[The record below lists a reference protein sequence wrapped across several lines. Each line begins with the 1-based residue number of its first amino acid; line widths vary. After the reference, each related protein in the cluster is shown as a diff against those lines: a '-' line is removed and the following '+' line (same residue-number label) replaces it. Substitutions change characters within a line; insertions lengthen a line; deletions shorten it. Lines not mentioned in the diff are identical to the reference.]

1 MLLFFFVYKVMRVT
15 WPQIA
20 RRWQILFVMGVNAYA
35 SMGLKKTMALL
46 LAVVRIKMIQQ

>member
-1 MLLFFFVYKVMRVT
+1 MLLFFLC
-15 WPQIA
+15 I
-20 RRWQILFVMGVNAYA
+20 RWCVLPDHRLLVGDKILFVMGVNAYA